1 MAAWKVALRLSRRL
15 RMVPAL
21 SSAEGRDRH
30 AAEGGSLAQKRGLD
44 SPERGRPLLGPTR
57 LRKRTSDSLD
67 GFGDA
72 LGSEGST
79 LPAPLIDHGHVDVGW
94 RSREPALERQGME
107 EP

>member
-1 MAAWKVALRLSRRL
+1 
-15 RMVPAL
+15 
-21 SSAEGRDRH
+21 
-30 AAEGGSLAQKRGLD
+30 
-44 SPERGRPLLGPTR
+44 

-67 GFGDA
+67 GFADA

-79 LPAPLIDHGHVDVGW
+79 VHAPLIDHDHVDVGW

>member
-1 MAAWKVALRLSRRL
+1 MVAGGEGTGHGDRLQRERQDRSRCQR
-15 RMVPAL
+15 
-21 SSAEGRDRH
+21 GR
-30 AAEGGSLAQKRGLD
+30 S
-44 SPERGRPLLGPTR
+44 SPETGSGFARTKGGRLGPTR

-67 GFGDA
+67 GFADA

-94 RSREPALERQGME
+94 RSREPALERQGLE

>member
-1 MAAWKVALRLSRRL
+1 MVAGGEGTGHGDRLQHEPETGSGFAR
-15 RMVPAL
+15 ATG
-21 SSAEGRDRH
+21 GR
-30 AAEGGSLAQKRGLD
+30 
-44 SPERGRPLLGPTR
+44 LGPTR

-67 GFGDA
+67 GFAGG

-94 RSREPALERQGME
+94 RSREPALERQGLE